1 MVYLLQT
8 ERQLLQIGVQCKN
21 DEASKYK
28 MRKFFRLKGMQQ
40 EKGEWKETFFSL
52 SRRNINFF
60 YDNL

>member
-8 ERQLLQIGVQCKN
+8 ERQLLQIGVQYKN

-40 EKGEWKETFFSL
+40 EKGE
-52 SRRNINFF
+52 
-60 YDNL
+60 